1 MTLREPFGPVLGQ
14 HGSLAPQFAAAANET
29 KLRPS
34 AVPDRHSK
42 PFSIRLTAEERQQ
55 LRRAAGGV
63 PLGSYIRSR
72 LLLDVS
78 TKRRLQRAPVQ
89 DQAALARVLG
99 QLGQSHLASNL
110 NQLAKAANMGALPVT
125 PEVEAEL
132 HDACE
137 QVRAMRQALMRAL
150 GLHDGAPR

>member
-1 MTLREPFGPVLGQ
+1 MTMREPFRAVLGRQ
-14 HGSLAPQFAAAANET
+14 GLLAPHFAAAASAT
-29 KLRPS
+29 KLKPS
-34 AVPDRHSK
+34 AVPDWHSK

-55 LRRAAGGV
+55 LRRAAGSI

-72 LLLDVS
+72 LLLDRSV
-78 TKRRLQRAPVQ
+78 KRRVQRAPVQ

-125 PEVEAEL
+125 PEVAAAL
-132 HDACE
+132 RDACE
-137 QVRAMRQALMRAL
+137 HVRAMRLALMRAL
-150 GLHDGAPR
+150 GLQEGRP